1 MSTTFDTAST
11 HPASTASPTS
21 ASAPAGPAGPAVLG
35 TELRREAVAPRAP
48 WSARIPAGQ
57 VLTIVDRDGNQAV
70 DFLAYDAEDT
80 ARAYS
85 VQATLQ
91 GQQSV
96 YLTAGS
102 VLRTNEYD
110 PLMTVIATDVERHD
124 TLGGACSKESNTLRY
139 GHHTWSQHGCAD
151 NFLAEL
157 SHYGMGKRDQ
167 VSNINWFMN
176 VPVDPDGALGIVDGI
191 SAPGLSVSLRAERD
205 TLVIVS
211 NCPQVN
217 NPCNGFDPSRTKMI
231 ISSGADGTT
240 GASGTTGFQIQ
251 EG

>member
-1 MSTTFDTAST
+1 MTIHDS
-11 HPASTASPTS
+11 
-21 ASAPAGPAGPAVLG
+21 V
-35 TELRREAVAPRAP
+35 LRRETVPRRGP
-48 WSARIPAGQ
+48 WSAVLKAGQ
-57 VLTIVDRDGNQAV
+57 TLTIVDLEGNQAV
-70 DFLAYDAEDT
+70 DFLAYDAHDT

-85 VQATLQ
+85 AQATLQ
-91 GQQSV
+91 GQDSV
-96 YLTAGS
+96 FLTAGS

-110 PLMTVIATDVERHD
+110 PLLTVVATDVERHD

-151 NFLAEL
+151 NFLLEL
-157 SHYGMGKRDQ
+157 SRHGLGRRDQ
-167 VSNINWFMN
+167 VSNVNWFMN

-217 NPCNGFDPSRTKMI
+217 NPCNGFHPTAVEMVV
-231 ISSGADGTT
+231 T
-240 GASGTTGFQIQ
+240 GAAD
-251 EG
+251 EEK